1 MDFTEEKHIRAQ
13 VRKIL
18 SEEIIKEPHIPGT
31 LNFWHGG
38 DLDSYDDIIAQKN
51 GRYEYGPGFYAI
63 THYDTALKYAKGSR
77 KLYLVTVEKGIDIQ
91 YALLDVSA
99 ALDFIKSYVIGSKRK
114 EILRRLQKYFTE
126 DGKIKAYIF
135 NNVMLNEKAIKSTNI
150 MYLREFYINN
160 GIDYEII
167 HSPFGWAK
175 ENMIVLYN
183 MKKVVNVIRVKSGDK
198 IENYEL
204 NKNN

>member
-1 MDFTEEKHIRAQ
+1 LDNIEKHIRAQ
-13 VRKIL
+13 VRKVL
-18 SEEIIKEPHIPGT
+18 SEGDTIKEPNIPGT

-63 THYDTALKYAKGSR
+63 THYDTALKYSKGSR
-77 KLYLVTVEKGIDIQ
+77 KLYLVTVQKGVDIQ
-91 YALLDVSA
+91 DAFLPIDSV
-99 ALDFIKSYVIGSKRK
+99 LDFVKMYVIGNKRK
-114 EILRRLQKYFTE
+114 EILLRIQKHIQ
-126 DGKIKAYIF
+126 DNQIKAYIF
-135 NNVMLNEKAIKSTNI
+135 NNIMLNEKAIKSTNI
-150 MYLREFYINN
+150 MHLRGFYVAN

-167 HSPFGWAK
+167 HSPFGWGG
-175 ENMIVLYN
+175 EQMIVLYN

-204 NKNN
+204 NKKG